1 MRNIYDELGHWD
13 LGDEGN
19 KFDRY
24 RKNLR
29 EIRKQ
34 SIWAIKKNSNHIS
47 DDDKE
52 YMKEHEINKYEHRK
66 LCGIRLKYWDYYEDK
81 KCQYT
86 AKKTVNVKFLKF
98 KTIPYISK
106 GKSRRVKMKIHMNGV
121 LIYEGNKI
129 DYKDIE
135 SEITSYVLINN
146 RDPYTDII
154 MNSDF
159 EKFIDKIYE
168 DYDIVVSYQ

>member
-1 MRNIYDELGHWD
+1 MKSVYSELGHWD

-19 KFDRY
+19 RFDRY
-24 RKNLR
+24 RKKLR

-34 SIWAIKKNSNHIS
+34 SIWGIKKNSNYIS
-47 DDDKE
+47 DNDKE
-52 YMKEHEINKYEHRK
+52 YMKEHDTNKYEHRK

-106 GKSRRVKMKIHMNGV
+106 GKSRRVKMKIHMNNE
-121 LIYEGNKI
+121 LIYNDKTLSVQE
-129 DYKDIE
+129 IE
-135 SEITSYVLINN
+135 NEIVSYVLLNDIDSYSDFILNN
-146 RDPYTDII
+146 
-154 MNSDF
+154 DF

-168 DYDIVVSYQ
+168 DYDIVVSY